1 MGYFIVGQV
10 SKLMAKKNIQLV
22 NANILIMGLAF
33 KENCP
38 DIRNTKVIDL
48 INEFKD
54 LNCNVDVYDPW
65 VKSEDAINEYKI
77 QLIDEPHHKKY
88 DAIVLAVAH
97 DKIKEISLEELKT
110 YGKDSHV
117 IYDVK
122 YLFKSDD
129 VDGRL

>member
-1 MGYFIVGQV
+1 
-10 SKLMAKKNIQLV
+10 MAKKDIKLDD
-22 NANILIMGLAF
+22 ANILIMGLTF

-65 VKSEDAINEYKI
+65 INIEDSISEYKI
-77 QLIDEPHHKKY
+77 HLINKPYHNKY

-97 DKIKEISLEELKT
+97 DKIKEISLEDLKT
-110 YGKDSHV
+110 YGKDNHV

-122 YLFKSDD
+122 YLFKADE